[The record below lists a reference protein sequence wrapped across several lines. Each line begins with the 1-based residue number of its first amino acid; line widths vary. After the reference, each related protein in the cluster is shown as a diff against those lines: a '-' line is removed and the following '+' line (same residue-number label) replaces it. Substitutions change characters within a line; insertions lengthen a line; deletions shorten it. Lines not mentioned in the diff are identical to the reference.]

1 MTTATRPVSPLLRRL
16 DRCVS
21 VGLTGRVSRLTG
33 AGLAAAGLPAPV
45 GAEVRVSPAAGPAV
59 DGVVTGFH
67 GAETFVMPYADLA
80 GVRRG
85 DAVRLTRSAGDVAV
99 GDGLLGRV
107 LDGRGRIADGK
118 PAPPRPHS
126 ADPHAAPPAAL
137 GRPPIRD
144 KFATGVKVVDGLLT
158 VGRGQRVGLFAGSG
172 VGKSTLLAQ
181 LARGSEADVT
191 VLVLVGERGREVREF
206 LDHDLGPA
214 GRANSVVVVATGDE
228 PAAVRLRS
236 ALVGTAIAERFRDDG
251 RNVLLMLDSVTRLA
265 QAQREIGLAAGE
277 PPATRGYPPSVF
289 ALLPRLLER
298 SGPGDEVNGTRGTI
312 TAFYTTL
319 VDGDDPHEPIADAV
333 RGTLDGHV
341 WLSRSLA
348 EAGHFPAVDVPGS
361 LSRLMANLAAPEH
374 AAAAQRVR
382 ALLAAYREAEDLI
395 RIGAYQAGSSPEV
408 DAAVRMKPRLDAF
421 LRQRPDEFVPAAEAV
436 SQLTALAAE
445 AANTP
450 QTPTGA
456 GG

>member
-1 MTTATRPVSPLLRRL
+1 MGVAQRYGARIGRA
-16 DRCVS
+16 VS
-21 VGLTGRVSRLTG
+21 VGLTGSVARLTG
-33 AGLAAAGLPAPV
+33 AGAAVCGLPAPV
-45 GAEVRVSPAAGPAV
+45 GAEVRFAPAAGPPV

-67 GAETFVMPYADLA
+67 GGETFVMPFGDLA

-85 DAVRLTRSAGDVAV
+85 DRVRLARSVADVAV

-107 LDGRGRIADGK
+107 LDGRGRLIDGK
-118 PAPPRPHS
+118 PTPPRPHA
-126 ADPHAAPPAAL
+126 ADPHAAPPPAL
-137 GRPPIRD
+137 GRPPIR
-144 KFATGVKVVDGLLT
+144 KIFHTGVRVVDGLLT

-181 LARGSEADVT
+181 LARGSEADVA

-206 LDHDLGPA
+206 LDHDLGPD
-214 GRANSVVVVATGDE
+214 GLKRSVVVVATGDE
-228 PAAVRLRS
+228 PAAVRLRA
-236 ALVGTAIAERFRDDG
+236 ALTGTAIAEHFRDAG
-251 RNVLLMLDSVTRLA
+251 RSVLLMLDSVTRLA

-298 SGPGDEVNGTRGTI
+298 SGPGGKDGGSV

-348 EAGHFPAVDVPGS
+348 EANHFPAVDVPAS
-361 LSRLMANLAAPEH
+361 LSRLMAQLAAPDH
-374 AAAAQRVR
+374 LAAAGRVR
-382 ALLAAYREAEDLI
+382 GLLAAYREAEDLI
-395 RIGAYQAGSSPEV
+395 RIGAYQAGSSPAV
-408 DAAVRMKPRLDAF
+408 DAAVRLKPAVDAF
-421 LRQRPDEFVPAAEAV
+421 LRQRPDERTPPGETVA
-436 SQLTALAAE
+436 ALAAL
-445 AANTP
+445 AAAADGPAN
-450 QTPTGA
+450 A
-456 GG
+456 GGVA